1 MKSISICSSTMMYQ
15 RKFLLVL
22 IYLLTKQMSSVGSS
36 NLYTRP
42 HLFFLVASFVL
53 HSKKT
58 NAFERQS
65 TPCLILVFA
74 RRWRKNGI
82 AGSRLFRQVVAIY
95 IEIDCL
101 KEFLIDRDI
110 RRGSGQVSSFPLCE
124 IYGWDVL
131 VFIISSWAQEDRYFA
146 LMSSFSSKAVVHSF
160 SPWGSHLMTSLPFHT
175 SWSSSL

>member
-42 HLFFLVASFVL
+42 HLFFLVASFVF

-58 NAFERQS
+58 NAFEWQS
-65 TPCLILVFA
+65 TTRLILVFA

-95 IEIDCL
+95 IEIACL
-101 KEFLIDRDI
+101 KEFLIEKDI
-110 RRGSGQVSSFPLCE
+110 RRGCEQVSSFSLGE
-124 IYGWDVL
+124 IDGWAVL
-131 VFIISSWAQEDRYFA
+131 VFIISSWTPWVRYFA
-146 LMSSFSSKAVVHSF
+146 SVRRPFIL
-160 SPWGSHLMTSLPFHT
+160 SL
-175 SWSSSL
+175 LEDLI